1 MKNTI
6 AKMFCF
12 LTVLLLSSNVVIS
25 SNAYSYSNL
34 DTKDL
39 KKSIGNEH
47 QLDKSSSNG
56 ALLSFLAEQ
65 DFFEDFE
72 IIADL
77 PPKGLHFELNAVYR
91 STLSTS
97 FYDSKSNSFNKIPR
111 WLWVRHIII

>member
-6 AKMFCF
+6 AKIFCF

-25 SNAYSYSNL
+25 SSAYSYSNF
-34 DTKDL
+34 DAKDQ

-47 QLDKSSSNG
+47 QFDKSSSNG
-56 ALLSFLAEQ
+56 SVLSFLAEQ
-65 DFFEDFE
+65 DLFEDFE

-77 PPKGLHFELNAVYR
+77 PPKGFQFEQNIRYR

-97 FYDSKSNSFNKIPR
+97 FYNSNSYSFNKIPR